1 MIQRLSASR
10 ALVDGVLR
18 GPTTVEWTDNT
29 IVAVRDATSHDDVVP
44 GVLSPGF
51 IDAQVNGIGRD
62 TVSNAECNWVRLG
75 EALRA
80 QGVTTWLPTVPTQP
94 PAFYR
99 DELKRVHENLKLT
112 PRDLPE
118 PVGLHFEGP
127 LLGEKPG
134 AHRSEWFTADDHL
147 LAELVNS
154 KMVTLAPEHPLSDDA
169 IRRLRAAGVT
179 VALGHSAADMETYER
194 AVTAG
199 ATHATHLFNAM
210 GGVDHVRP
218 GLATF
223 VLTDDRVTFSAIADL
238 QHVHPLV
245 LRLMWQAA
253 GSRMSVV
260 SDQVGNDGVLDEG
273 SSVRLRGAVTG
284 LDTAVR
290 NLVQRCSVPLADAL
304 SMVSERP
311 ARLLGLNDRGML
323 RSGAR
328 ADIVLLDDDLSVQI
342 VVCAGFPWSV
352 AGN

>member
-1 MIQRLSASR
+1 M
-10 ALVDGVLR
+10 
-18 GPTTVEWTDNT
+18 
-29 IVAVRDATSHDDVVP
+29 IVAVRDATSHDDVVS

-51 IDAQVNGIGRD
+51 IDAQVNGIRRD
-62 TVSNAECNWVRLG
+62 TVSNAKCNWVRLG

-99 DELKRVHENLKLT
+99 VELKRVRENMKLT

-118 PVGLHFEGP
+118 PFGLHFEGP
-127 LLGEKPG
+127 LLGERPG
-134 AHRSEWFTADDHL
+134 AHRSEWFTADGYL
-147 LAELVNS
+147 LDELINS
-154 KMVTLAPEHPLSDDA
+154 KLVTLAPEHPLSDGA

-194 AVTAG
+194 AVKAG
-199 ATHATHLFNAM
+199 VTHATHLFNAM

-223 VLTDDRVTFSAIADL
+223 VLTDDRITFSAIADL

-245 LRLMWQAA
+245 LQLMWQAA

-260 SDQVGNDGVLDEG
+260 SDQVGNVGVLQE
-273 SSVRLRGAVTG
+273 SSTARLRGAATG
-284 LDTAVR
+284 LDTSVR
-290 NLVQRCSVPLADAL
+290 NLVQRCAVPLVDAL

-311 ARLLGLNDRGML
+311 ARFLGLNDRGML
-323 RSGAR
+323 RAGTR
-328 ADIVLLDDDLSVQI
+328 ADIVLLDDDLSLQI